1 MTKVYIKKLNE
12 TYLKLASEPHVIM
25 ELSNY
30 FTFDAPNGVYMK
42 GKNGWGGKLR
52 LFDRRNNTIYTGLNK
67 YIELFCRDMGYECVY
82 TYDPASAEFSL
93 KESRD
98 FINTLNLPFTVRDYQ
113 EDTFL
118 HCIRERRSLIL
129 SPTASGK
136 SLVIYLLTRYYNA
149 NTLIIVP
156 TVGLVH
162 QLASDFASY
171 GFESDK
177 FIHKI
182 YQGQS
187 TETDKR
193 IIISTWQSIYEL
205 DPVWYNK
212 FNVVIGD
219 EAHLFK
225 ASSLKRIMNNLSNC
239 KYRIG
244 VTGTIDN
251 SETHK
256 LVLEGLFGTVR
267 KIISTAEL
275 IKKKV
280 LSDFNIKII
289 VLSYPEAVRK
299 LISNSKDYDLEMK
312 YIISN
317 KARNNFIKNLVLS
330 LEGNSLLL
338 FQYVDKH
345 GKILYDIIKNEI
357 GNDRNVYYID
367 GEVDGEDRD
376 LIRAIIEKEKDAILI
391 ASYGT
396 LSTGVN
402 IVNLKNLIF
411 AGPSK
416 SKIRNLQSI
425 GRVLRRSETSTNA
438 ILYDI
443 ADDFSWNGIN
453 NYTLNHFIERIKIY
467 SEEEFLIKTYNVSL
481 YNK

>member
-1 MTKVYIKKLNE
+1 M
-12 TYLKLASEPHVIM
+12 
-25 ELSNY
+25 
-30 FTFDAPNGVYMK
+30 
-42 GKNGWGGKLR
+42 
-52 LFDRRNNTIYTGLNK
+52 
-67 YIELFCRDMGYECVY
+67 
-82 TYDPASAEFSL
+82 
-93 KESRD
+93 
-98 FINTLNLPFTVRDYQ
+98 
-113 EDTFL
+113 
-118 HCIRERRSLIL
+118 
-129 SPTASGK
+129 
-136 SLVIYLLTRYYNA
+136 
-149 NTLIIVP
+149 
-156 TVGLVH
+156 
-162 QLASDFASY
+162 
-171 GFESDK
+171 
-177 FIHKI
+177 
-182 YQGQS
+182 
-187 TETDKR
+187 
-193 IIISTWQSIYEL
+193 
-205 DPVWYNK
+205 
-212 FNVVIGD
+212 
-219 EAHLFK
+219 
-225 ASSLKRIMNNLSNC
+225 
-239 KYRIG
+239 
-244 VTGTIDN
+244 
-251 SETHK
+251 
-256 LVLEGLFGTVR
+256 
-267 KIISTAEL
+267 
-275 IKKKV
+275 
-280 LSDFNIKII
+280 
-289 VLSYPEAVRK
+289 
-299 LISNSKDYDLEMK
+299 
-312 YIISN
+312 
-317 KARNNFIKNLVLS
+317 LS